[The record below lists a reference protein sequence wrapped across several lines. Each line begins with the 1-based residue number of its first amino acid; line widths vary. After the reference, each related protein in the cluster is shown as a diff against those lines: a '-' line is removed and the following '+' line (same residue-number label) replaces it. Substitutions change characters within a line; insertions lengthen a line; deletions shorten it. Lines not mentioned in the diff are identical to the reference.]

1 MHPLRTDLFALKWL
15 DIKCYERQHN
25 SYGVDHCV
33 VWASFRVGGPG
44 GCVQAQSDPSVQLK
58 DAERQLKQ
66 IKEQSRTCAASQDAL
81 STDED
86 ITFVDVL
93 KDFDKCG
100 FELPLRQ
107 GAIGPR

>member
-1 MHPLRTDLFALKWL
+1 MKDNIIHM
-15 DIKCYERQHN
+15 
-25 SYGVDHCV
+25 

-44 GCVQAQSDPSVQLK
+44 GAGGCVQAQADPSVQLK

-66 IKEQSRTCAASQDAL
+66 IKEQSWTCTASWDAL

-93 KDFDKCG
+93 KNFDKCG